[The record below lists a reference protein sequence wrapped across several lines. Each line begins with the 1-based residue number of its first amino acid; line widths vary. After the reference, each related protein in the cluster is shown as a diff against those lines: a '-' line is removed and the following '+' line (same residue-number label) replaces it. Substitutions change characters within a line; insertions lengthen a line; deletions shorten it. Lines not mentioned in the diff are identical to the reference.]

1 MAGGLR
7 YETGREMPPGMQEH
21 YALQRVGEM
30 IAAGAQRALEEHEQE
45 KMRIATPA
53 EPARNDGESMK
64 MPYCGDG
71 PEREDLPGCPFCG
84 SDNLL
89 VDRDSE
95 DWYLECNSCLAE
107 GPRAPT
113 QAEAERSWTR
123 RR

>member
-1 MAGGLR
+1 MTMAGGLR

-21 YALQRVGEM
+21 YALQRIGEM
-30 IAAGAQRALEEHEQE
+30 IAAGAQRALEEHE
-45 KMRIATPA
+45 A
-53 EPARNDGESMK
+53 EK
-64 MPYCGDG
+64 MPYCGDA
-71 PEREDLPGCPFCG
+71 PETEDLPGCPFCG

-95 DWYLECNSCLAE
+95 GWYLECNGCLAE

-123 RR
+123 RY